1 VTSAEPLES
10 VRRTTLLT
18 VAYLAATALIVVF
31 GGRAIA
37 GWPWLVI
44 AHAALC
50 AALMAIRNH
59 QSLPRVVAVM
69 RDWHPLLLFPL
80 LYKEVELLAAS
91 VGDWRLGSVIP
102 AAEAAI
108 FGGQPSLYLSE
119 RLPFVILSEFL
130 HGCYLAY
137 AFLIPAIALY
147 WYVTGRR
154 TAFHELVL
162 LLAAVF
168 FGSYLF
174 FVLFPV
180 ESPYYLFD
188 RLDPPLAGRFF
199 FDLAHAVSSRGGAR
213 GGAFPSAHASG
224 ATVLWLVAW
233 RYQPRLAG
241 LLTPL
246 MLGLIVATVYGR
258 FHYVLDTVAGVAL
271 ALAAVSFHRRSLSA
285 AAGGRDGA

>member
-1 VTSAEPLES
+1 VIPVEPIES
-10 VRRTTLLT
+10 VSRTTLVT
-18 VAYLAATALIVVF
+18 VAYLAATAVLIAVR
-31 GGRAIA
+31 GRTIP
-37 GWPWLVI
+37 GWAWLVG
-44 AHAALC
+44 AHIVLGT
-50 AALMAIRNH
+50 ALMAIRSRE
-59 QSLPRVVAVM
+59 SLPRAVVVI
-69 RDWHPLLLFPL
+69 RDWHPLALFPL
-80 LYKEVELLAAS
+80 LYKEVELLAGS
-91 VGDWRLGSVIP
+91 IGDWRLSEVIP
-102 AAEAAI
+102 AVEAAL
-108 FGGQPSLYLSE
+108 FGGQPSVYLSE
-119 RLPFVILSEFL
+119 RLNVVPLSEFL

-137 AFLIPAIALY
+137 AVLIPSVACY

-180 ESPYYLFD
+180 ESPYYRFE
-188 RLDPPLAGRFF
+188 RIGPPLAGQFV

-233 RYQPRLAG
+233 RRQPRLAG

-246 MLGLIVATVYGR
+246 VLGLIVATVYGR
-258 FHYVLDTVAGVAL
+258 FHYVLDTAAGVAL
-271 ALAAVSFHRRSLSA
+271 AVAVTWLYWRSASSA
-285 AAGGRDGA
+285 AAGRG